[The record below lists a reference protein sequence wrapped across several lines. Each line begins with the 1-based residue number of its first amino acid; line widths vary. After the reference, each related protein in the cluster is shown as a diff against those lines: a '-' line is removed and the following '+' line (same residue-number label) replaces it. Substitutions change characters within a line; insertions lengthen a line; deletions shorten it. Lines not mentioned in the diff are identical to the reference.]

1 MLQHS
6 KEAFVAPGLMNCDTI
21 FRFLSVSCL
30 TFNRGQVDLRLSQRQ
45 CQSDLHA
52 DVEQLLPL
60 LIGDEH
66 VLARILLH
74 HLGVGVPVLACQG
87 SGRTVKLVHAS
98 YTENKSKR

>member
-1 MLQHS
+1 MH
-6 KEAFVAPGLMNCDTI
+6 KRCKKAFVVPGLIKCDTI

-30 TFNRGQVDLRLSQRQ
+30 SFKRGQVDFRLSQRQ

-52 DVEQLLPL
+52 DVDQLLPL

-74 HLGVGVPVLACQG
+74 HLRIGVPVVAG
-87 SGRTVKLVHAS
+87 
-98 YTENKSKR
+98 